1 MKSPKRRRALA
12 IVAVTVIV
20 GCSSH
25 TPPATTPTLSE
36 STLRVY
42 ATSSAL
48 PLVNDLTNAFSSAY
62 TDAQITFETR
72 SGNYRSM
79 LEQLLSGETPYFV
92 SNHLPGDSPLWAA
105 PVAQDGIAVIV
116 HPDNPISGLSL
127 DQLRAIF
134 QGRVSNWREL
144 GGMNRDLVVISR
156 ENGSG
161 IRTEFEGLVM
171 GSRQTTFA
179 ARIAPS
185 NLDMV
190 SAVAQT
196 PGGIGY
202 VSLAFVDPRVR
213 AVPIAGVECTLATV
227 RDNTY
232 PLRTTL
238 FVVGLEEPEGLYRE
252 FIGWTQSAA
261 GQAVVA
267 RRYSP
272 LIAAPVGE

>member
-1 MKSPKRRRALA
+1 
-12 IVAVTVIV
+12 
-20 GCSSH
+20 
-25 TPPATTPTLSE
+25 
-36 STLRVY
+36 
-42 ATSSAL
+42 
-48 PLVNDLTNAFSSAY
+48 
-62 TDAQITFETR
+62 
-72 SGNYRSM
+72 
-79 LEQLLSGETPYFV
+79 
-92 SNHLPGDSPLWAA
+92 
-105 PVAQDGIAVIV
+105 
-116 HPDNPISGLSL
+116 
-127 DQLRAIF
+127 
-134 QGRVSNWREL
+134 
-144 GGMNRDLVVISR
+144 
-156 ENGSG
+156 
-161 IRTEFEGLVM
+161 M